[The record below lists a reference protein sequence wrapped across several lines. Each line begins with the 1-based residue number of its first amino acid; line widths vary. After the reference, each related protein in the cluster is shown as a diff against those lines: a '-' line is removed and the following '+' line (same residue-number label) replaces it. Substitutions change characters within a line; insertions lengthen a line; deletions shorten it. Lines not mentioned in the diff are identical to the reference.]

1 MELIWPQKQFYKTS
15 YLYFVKFI
23 LWRNMMIDSE
33 TIKECSEVQ
42 AWANVVFFDLKTAIY
57 LDILTVSALAEIKE
71 EINLHECQVICSQIW
86 CCVGKG

>member
-1 MELIWPQKQFYKTS
+1 
-15 YLYFVKFI
+15 
-23 LWRNMMIDSE
+23 MIDSE

-71 EINLHECQVICSQIW
+71 EINLHECQVICSQI
-86 CCVGKG
+86 